1 MDRPVR
7 ASFRVAL
14 CIAAALA
21 AASSL
26 RASEALVDPTRPAP
40 TGPARE
46 QPPPEAGGV
55 RLQAIVSR
63 PGSLVAIVNGRI
75 VRTGDRFANMFI
87 EEVTP
92 EGVRYVQGGRSGFA
106 RLPHAALPVRS
117 APARK

>member
-1 MDRPVR
+1 MR

-21 AASSL
+21 AANSL

-40 TGPARE
+40 SGPARDK
-46 QPPPEAGGV
+46 PPEAGGV

-63 PGSLVAIVNGRI
+63 PGSRVAIVNGRI
-75 VRTGDRFANMFI
+75 VRAGDRFTNIFI

-106 RLPHAALPVRS
+106 RLHNAALPVRS
-117 APARK
+117 APAHK